1 MSSNTGTEHA
11 RVEYLVT
18 RFFHPETSNAE
29 KQALEAEMRELQ
41 KTSFTWQFCLTN
53 MNNFMNQYL
62 WFFSVLTVENTVT
75 HRWSELTP
83 IERLQL
89 RDALYALYSGYE
101 IDVPALQREKVAQ
114 LVAMIGLRQFP
125 DENPQYL
132 DDLLQLLQVKFNLG
146 LTLCRATGD
155 VITRNHTN
163 VSSDRQKRFANAIN
177 QHIPQLLAKLTE
189 HCAFFAQQLK
199 HNHSIQHSDPTSGH
213 HTAGLV
219 ELKRTEQHTMELL
232 QTLQQFFTWAPLTG
246 MQDTL
251 LCSIATLAQ
260 CVETYIDI
268 AIAALSTLAE
278 LLYSHKV
285 FPQRAA
291 MVGAILPLLA
301 QPNVWQVDEMYQ
313 DKLTDLVRLLV
324 ERDWCQR
331 FNDKDFPAAELLQNL
346 HTFTFSAY
354 GALAFSDRLS
364 CWRPIVRSGPEENGL
379 DVTPRDVWQH
389 GTGRVLVNK
398 ELLHTIGNAIQVVGS
413 YTLSRMLFH
422 NDSKQLLQSL
432 DNTELDDNMETE
444 LQHYYNQC
452 LDLVELIA
460 QYQPVY
466 ITNIVFEVIAN
477 TTLPYQKVFEMC
489 KILNRLRT
497 PSTPPELV
505 DPANFTRIRFQLRDF
520 SSICQMLVRLCAPL
534 RGRYQS
540 VDASIDWVISDQLC
554 LFLAITD
561 EVPADRFFCRAGPSL
576 ARDFVHIT
584 AQLLMCL
591 QSLLQFGSGTEASP
605 HNAYIV
611 QLFMHVARLLAPL
624 ERLDQSQWNLL
635 AMAAA
640 NFLCHASSKRHLTQ
654 CLLECMEPLY
664 STKLLHLDVFSAK
677 RLNKAICRCFVSPWI
692 HPVNED
698 PAVCQKHVHL
708 LDQYVLIMAQ
718 DLLRLDPSNPDW
730 CRLLTAGVQSEEEHQ
745 TAGLRNTIVGTMA
758 GIKLEIIYLT
768 DLIENFSDYNG
779 VVKERLVN
787 AYRPIIEKVLGLYQ
801 AICVAGQSTG
811 TTAFTRQLLD
821 FSHSVIN
828 VLQVQLGETF
838 LRVIVRV
845 FVDRFESA
853 TATSHRLQS
862 VSTLLGIFQ
871 LIVDHPRSYR
881 DLMPEIIE
889 FSVFTI
895 WPLFRDQ
902 SEAIVDEKLRDEV
915 CQALFK
921 NFHSLLHERFELFRP
936 SSNAGG
942 ADSVAA
948 QVPQRRLEA
957 ILNSYGLVIMGSS
970 DVQLINEVLHSMQ
983 AIQERWQLFQ
993 LPAFRTQFLASFVT
1007 TLLQKLVAAD
1017 GMLYSGP
1024 IMNLLYSMTRTG
1036 DDCKQDQLDRAIQ
1049 SLLLTPDAANE
1060 LNAVMKATDYPTFV
1074 QLLETFIHDMH
1085 IQQSH

>member
-1 MSSNTGTEHA
+1 MASNVGTEHA
-11 RVEYLVT
+11 RVEHLLT

-41 KTSFTWQFCLTN
+41 NTSFTWQFCLAN
-53 MNNFMNQYL
+53 MNQFMNQYL

-89 RDALYALYSGYE
+89 RDALYALYSGYAV
-101 IDVPALQREKVAQ
+101 DVPALQREKVAQ
-114 LVAMIGLRQFP
+114 LVAMVGLRQFP

-132 DDLLQLLQVKFNLG
+132 DDLLQLLQAKFNLG

-155 VITRNHTN
+155 VITRNHTD
-163 VSSDRQKRFANAIN
+163 VPSERQKRFANAIN

-199 HNHSIQHSDPTSGH
+199 HNQSIEQSDSIASH
-213 HTAGLV
+213 LTAGGI
-219 ELKRTEQHTMELL
+219 ELKRTEQYTMELL
-232 QTLQQFFTWAPLTG
+232 QTLQQFFTWAPLTA

-251 LCSIATLAQ
+251 LCSIASLAQ
-260 CVETYIDI
+260 CVEAYLDI

-301 QPNVWQVDEMYQ
+301 QPNVWQADEMYQ
-313 DKLTDLVRLLV
+313 DKLTDIVRLLV

-331 FNDKDFPAAELLQNL
+331 FNDKEFPAAELLQHL

-354 GALAFSDRLS
+354 GALAFADRLS
-364 CWRPIVRSGPEENGL
+364 CWRPIVRSGPEEDGL
-379 DVTPRDVWQH
+379 DITRPRDVWQH
-389 GTGRVLVNK
+389 GTGRELVNK
-398 ELLHTIGNAIQVVGS
+398 ELLRTIGSAIQVVGS

-422 NDSKQLLQSL
+422 HDSKQLLESL
-432 DNTELDDNMETE
+432 DNEELDDNSETE

-460 QYQPVY
+460 QYHPVY
-466 ITNIVFEVIAN
+466 ITNIVFEVIGN
-477 TTLPYQKVFEMC
+477 TALPYQQVFEMC

-505 DPANFTRIRFQLRDF
+505 DPANFTRIRYQLRDF

-540 VDASIDWVISDQLC
+540 IDASIDWVISDQLC

-576 ARDFVHIT
+576 ARDFVQIT
-584 AQLLMCL
+584 AQLLVCL
-591 QSLLQFGSGTEASP
+591 QSLLQLGSGEQPSP

-624 ERLDQSQWNLL
+624 ERLEQSQWSIL
-635 AMAAA
+635 ALAAS
-640 NFLCHASSKRHLTQ
+640 NFLCHASSKRHLTHY
-654 CLLECMEPLY
+654 LLECMEPLY
-664 STKLLHLDVFSAK
+664 STKLSHLDVYSAK
-677 RLNKAICRCFVSPWI
+677 RLNKAICTCFVSPWI
-692 HPVNED
+692 HPVNQD
-698 PAVCQKHVHL
+698 AAVCQKHEQL
-708 LDQYVLIMAQ
+708 LAQYVLTRAQ
-718 DLLRLDPSNPDW
+718 DLLRLEPSDPDW
-730 CRLLTAGVQSEEEHQ
+730 CRLLATGVQSEHEHQ
-745 TAGLRNTIVGTMA
+745 TAGAQNTPVGTIES
-758 GIKLEIIYLT
+758 IKTEISYLT

-801 AICVAGQSTG
+801 AISAARQTTG
-811 TTAFTRQLLD
+811 TTAFMRQLLD
-821 FSHSVIN
+821 FSHSVIS

-838 LRVIVRV
+838 LRVIVHV

-853 TATSHRLQS
+853 TVTCLRLQS

-881 DLMPEIIE
+881 DLMPAIID
-889 FSVFTI
+889 FSVFTV

-902 SEAIVDEKLRDEV
+902 SEVILDEKLRDEV

-921 NFHSLLHERFELFRP
+921 IFHSLLHERFELFRP
-936 SSNAGG
+936 SSNGSGG
-942 ADSVAA
+942 DLATVRDS
-948 QVPQRRLEA
+948 QRLEA
-957 ILNSYGLVIMGSS
+957 ILNIYGLVIMGSS
-970 DVQLINEVLHSMQ
+970 DAQLVNEVLQSMQ

-993 LPAFRTQFLASFVT
+993 LPVFRTQFLGSFVT
-1007 TLLQKLVAAD
+1007 TLLRKLVAAD
-1017 GMLYSGP
+1017 GMLYSGA
-1024 IMNLLYSMTRTG
+1024 IMNLLYSMTRAG
-1036 DDCKQDQLDRAIQ
+1036 DDCKQDQLDAAIQ
-1049 SLLLTPDAANE
+1049 SLMLAPDAANE
-1060 LNAVMKATDYPTFV
+1060 LNSVMKATDYPTFAQ
-1074 QLLETFIHDMH
+1074 QLDIFIHDMH
-1085 IQQSH
+1085 IQQKQ